1 MFAFGFPGPGNKY
14 IQVEDTQKTIQ
25 RKRDIPSGF
34 GIIDG
39 FLLVC
44 FVVQYI
50 PIPSFIYRYFGLFIT
65 QNIYNSLVDKFSLAF
80 RSVEFK
86 GVQSR
91 IE

>member
-1 MFAFGFPGPGNKY
+1 LFAFGFPGPGNKY

-25 RKRDIPSGF
+25 RKRDIPL
-34 GIIDG
+34 GIIDD

-50 PIPSFIYRYFGLFIT
+50 PIPPFINRYFGPFIT

-91 IE
+91 KV